1 MGKEEKTLY
10 HEEFAKF
17 VDSCIISDKTLLTT
31 TEELFTK
38 ENLKDTKDFLKAI
51 KPLFDIKNEEAR
63 KQNKQAKKKIVK
75 TWGIG
80 DIFDGGVFGDDFKE
94 LNTFKEKQ
102 DTDVIIE
109 ILLHCNWLMYLGSDR
124 QHKQNTTKPYYKGG
138 IDDYFKVKTEW
149 AIGPTFSGTSLDA
162 MLFILELILK
172 VKPTGESDSKAV
184 EGIIGEIEGLCNDGE
199 WKETLKWKDAVRKSI
214 STDAIVNIILFFCN
228 TTKYLPIP
236 AQNKKKLISDKLKD
250 LIPVDQSDDIPVFK
264 NKIDEQL
271 YRIRLALKSLNHNDK
286 EGKLLYQELN
296 PFWHSTILPFWDDS
310 TEKLDK
316 EQLSDKTLLEYKK
329 AMILYG
335 PPGTSKSY
343 QARKMAEGMIAE
355 ALRKNSANISEAISS
370 LQNTLD
376 SHIHVLQMHS
386 NYTYDDFII
395 GKSIDNGKIVVKPG
409 KMLQIIKGIDTED
422 KIPHFVILDEINRV
436 DISRVFGEL
445 FTAMEASYRDKGVEL
460 SVNINDIPE
469 KERDELNKKGMINDD
484 KLYLKVPNNMYFIG
498 TMNMIDFS
506 LEQVDFALRRRFLW
520 RLSTYDV
527 DRLDEIISEKIE
539 NEIKEKQA
547 QIKAADEAIK
557 EAQQRKEA
565 EKNKE
570 EEDVNK
576 EDEYIKIQKSLNEEL
591 NKTIDVLR
599 NSPDDFSKTC
609 TDLNNEIEWENS
621 LGKSYLIGHAF
632 FSEIVDI
639 VKQVKDW
646 GKAKNILW
654 QVSILPTLEA
664 YCGTMDA
671 NMQETF
677 LNNCKEAFIP
687 KEPKVK
693 KK

>member
-1 MGKEEKTLY
+1 MPNFVTKY
-10 HEEFAKF
+10 QEEFSKF
-17 VDSCIISDKTLLTT
+17 VDSCIISDKILLTT

-80 DIFDGGVFGDDFKE
+80 DVFDGGVFSEIFKDLKNNE
-94 LNTFKEKQ
+94 IKQ
-102 DTDVIIE
+102 IIIE

-124 QHKQNTTKPYYKGG
+124 QHKQASNLYKK
-138 IDDYFKVKTEW
+138 DTDKYFKVNTEW

-172 VKPTGESDSKAV
+172 VKPTGESDSKTV

-199 WKETLKWKDAVRKSI
+199 WKETLKWKDTDRKSI

-236 AQNKKKLISDKLKD
+236 AQNKKKLISDKLQD

-286 EGKLLYQELN
+286 EGMLLYQELN

-355 ALRKNSANISEAISS
+355 ALRKNSENISKAISS
-370 LQNTLD
+370 LQTTID
-376 SHIHVLQMHS
+376 SHIHVLQMHP

-409 KMLQIIKGIDTED
+409 KMLQIIKGIEKDNS
-422 KIPHFVILDEINRV
+422 IPHFVILDEINRV

-445 FTAMEASYRDKGVEL
+445 FTAMETSYRNKGVEL
-460 SVNINDIPE
+460 SVNIKDIPE
-469 KERDELNKKGMINDD
+469 AERCGLHSEDG

-520 RLSTYDV
+520 RLSTYDPK
-527 DRLDEIISEKIE
+527 RLDEIISEKIKDNNISE
-539 NEIKEKQA
+539 SI
-547 QIKAADEAIK
+547 
-557 EAQQRKEA
+557 
-565 EKNKE
+565 
-570 EEDVNK
+570 
-576 EDEYIKIQKSLNEEL
+576 
-591 NKTIDVLR
+591 
-599 NSPDDFSKTC
+599 PDNFSETC

-639 VKQVKDW
+639 FKQVKDW

-677 LNNCKEAFIP
+677 LTRCKDAFMP
-687 KEPKVK
+687 KNDGK
-693 KK
+693 KQNK

>member
-1 MGKEEKTLY
+1 MCSQDQIKKDTNQSPNYQKECASFFDE
-10 HEEFAKF
+10 
-17 VDSCIISDKTLLTT
+17 CIKNNGTLLTT

-38 ENLKDTKDFLKAI
+38 ENLKDTKNFLKAI

-80 DIFDGGVFGDDFKE
+80 DIFDGGVFSEFFKDVKNNE
-94 LNTFKEKQ
+94 IKQ
-102 DTDVIIE
+102 NVIE
-109 ILLHCNWLMYLGSDR
+109 VLLHCNWLMYLCSDR
-124 QHKQNTTKPYYKGG
+124 QHKQASNLYKE
-138 IDDYFKVKTEW
+138 DTDKYFKVNTEW

-162 MLFILELILK
+162 MLFIVELILK
-172 VKPTGESDSKAV
+172 VKENTENKNITDNIKK
-184 EGIIGEIEGLCNDGE
+184 IENLCNDDE
-199 WKETLKWKDAVRKSI
+199 WKKGLKWNDQDHKSTI
-214 STDAIVNIILFFCN
+214 STEAIVNIILFFCD
-228 TTKYLPIP
+228 TTKYLSIP

-250 LIPVDQSDDIPVFK
+250 LIKEKSQQAPTFG
-264 NKIDEQL
+264 NEIDKTL
-271 YRIRLALKSLNHNDK
+271 YQIRKELK
-286 EGKLLYQELN
+286 KLKTEDGTPLYQEVN
-296 PFWHSTILPFWDDS
+296 PFWHSTIRPFWDDT
-310 TEKLDK
+310 TEKLDN

-355 ALRKNSANISEAISS
+355 ALRNNSANISEAISN
-370 LQNTLD
+370 LQKTLD
-376 SHIHVLQMHS
+376 SHIHVLQMHP

-395 GKSIDNGKIVVKPG
+395 GKSIDNGKIVVKSG
-409 KMLQIIKGIDTED
+409 KMLQIIKGINTED

-460 SVNINDIPE
+460 CVNINDIPE
-469 KERDELNKKGMINDD
+469 KERDELNEKGLINDD

-520 RLSTYDV
+520 RLSTYDPK
-527 DRLDEIISEKIE
+527 RLDEIISEKIRDNNISE
-539 NEIKEKQA
+539 SIMDN
-547 QIKAADEAIK
+547 
-557 EAQQRKEA
+557 
-565 EKNKE
+565 
-570 EEDVNK
+570 
-576 EDEYIKIQKSLNEEL
+576 
-591 NKTIDVLR
+591 
-599 NSPDDFSKTC
+599 FSETC

-632 FSEIVDI
+632 FSEIIDI
-639 VKQVKDW
+639 FKQVKDW

-677 LNNCKEAFIP
+677 LTRCKDAFMP
-687 KEPKVK
+687 ELR
-693 KK
+693 

>member
-1 MGKEEKTLY
+1 LQDLIQGKSQQAPT
-10 HEEFAKF
+10 FG
-17 VDSCIISDKTLLTT
+17 
-31 TEELFTK
+31 
-38 ENLKDTKDFLKAI
+38 
-51 KPLFDIKNEEAR
+51 NE
-63 KQNKQAKKKIVK
+63 
-75 TWGIG
+75 
-80 DIFDGGVFGDDFKE
+80 
-94 LNTFKEKQ
+94 
-102 DTDVIIE
+102 
-109 ILLHCNWLMYLGSDR
+109 
-124 QHKQNTTKPYYKGG
+124 
-138 IDDYFKVKTEW
+138 IDD
-149 AIGPTFSGTSLDA
+149 
-162 MLFILELILK
+162 
-172 VKPTGESDSKAV
+172 
-184 EGIIGEIEGLCNDGE
+184 N
-199 WKETLKWKDAVRKSI
+199 
-214 STDAIVNIILFFCN
+214 
-228 TTKYLPIP
+228 
-236 AQNKKKLISDKLKD
+236 
-250 LIPVDQSDDIPVFK
+250 
-264 NKIDEQL
+264 L
-271 YRIRLALKSLNHNDK
+271 YRIREVLKNLKTED
-286 EGKLLYQELN
+286 YQDVN
-296 PFWHSTILPFWDDS
+296 PFWHSTIRPFWDDS
-310 TEKLDK
+310 TEKLDN

-376 SHIHVLQMHS
+376 SHIHVLQMHP

-460 SVNINDIPE
+460 SMNINDIHE
-469 KERDELNKKGMINDD
+469 DEIKGLQDKGMIKDG

-520 RLSTYDV
+520 RLSTYDAK
-527 DRLDEIISEKIE
+527 RLDEIISE
-539 NEIKEKQA
+539 NIKDNNISES
-547 QIKAADEAIK
+547 I
-557 EAQQRKEA
+557 
-565 EKNKE
+565 
-570 EEDVNK
+570 
-576 EDEYIKIQKSLNEEL
+576 
-591 NKTIDVLR
+591 
-599 NSPDDFSKTC
+599 PDNFSETC

-639 VKQVKDW
+639 FKQVKDW

-677 LNNCKEAFIP
+677 LNNCKKAFMP
-687 KEPKVK
+687 EPK
-693 KK
+693 

>member
-80 DIFDGGVFGDDFKE
+80 DIFDGGVFSEFFKDVKNNE
-94 LNTFKEKQ
+94 IKQ
-102 DTDVIIE
+102 IIIE
-109 ILLHCNWLMYLGSDR
+109 VLLHCNWLMYLCSDR
-124 QHKQNTTKPYYKGG
+124 QHKQASNLYKE
-138 IDDYFKVKTEW
+138 DTDKYFKVNTEW

-162 MLFILELILK
+162 MLFIVELILK
-172 VKPTGESDSKAV
+172 VKENTENKNITDNIKK
-184 EGIIGEIEGLCNDGE
+184 IENLCNDDE
-199 WKETLKWKDAVRKSI
+199 WKKGLNWNDQDHKSTI
-214 STDAIVNIILFFCN
+214 STEAIVNIILFFCD
-228 TTKYLPIP
+228 TTKYLSIP
-236 AQNKKKLISDKLKD
+236 AQNKKKLISDKLNCLIQGDVQQD
-250 LIPVDQSDDIPVFK
+250 LNFG
-264 NKIDEQL
+264 NEIDKTL
-271 YRIRLALKSLNHNDK
+271 YRIREELKKFKTED
-286 EGKLLYQELN
+286 GTPLYQEVN
-296 PFWHSTILPFWDDS
+296 PFWHSTIRPFWDDT
-310 TEKLDK
+310 TEKLDN
-316 EQLSDKTLLEYKK
+316 EQLSDRTLLEYKK

-376 SHIHVLQMHS
+376 SHIHVFQMHP

-395 GKSIDNGKIVVKPG
+395 GKSIDKEGKIVVKPG

-422 KIPHFVILDEINRV
+422 KIPHFVILDEINRM

-506 LEQVDFALRRRFLW
+506 LEQVDFVLRRRFLW
-520 RLSTYDV
+520 RLSTYDPK
-527 DRLDEIISEKIE
+527 RLDEIISE
-539 NEIKEKQA
+539 NIKDNNISES
-547 QIKAADEAIK
+547 I
-557 EAQQRKEA
+557 
-565 EKNKE
+565 
-570 EEDVNK
+570 
-576 EDEYIKIQKSLNEEL
+576 
-591 NKTIDVLR
+591 
-599 NSPDDFSKTC
+599 PDNFSETC
-609 TDLNNEIEWENS
+609 TDLNNEIEWESS

-639 VKQVKDW
+639 FKQVKDW
-646 GKAKNILW
+646 GKAKKILW

-677 LNNCKEAFIP
+677 LNNCKKAFMQI
-687 KEPKVK
+687 VK
-693 KK
+693 R

>member
-1 MGKEEKTLY
+1 M
-10 HEEFAKF
+10 
-17 VDSCIISDKTLLTT
+17 
-31 TEELFTK
+31 
-38 ENLKDTKDFLKAI
+38 N
-51 KPLFDIKNEEAR
+51 
-63 KQNKQAKKKIVK
+63 
-75 TWGIG
+75 
-80 DIFDGGVFGDDFKE
+80 
-94 LNTFKEKQ
+94 
-102 DTDVIIE
+102 
-109 ILLHCNWLMYLGSDR
+109 
-124 QHKQNTTKPYYKGG
+124 
-138 IDDYFKVKTEW
+138 
-149 AIGPTFSGTSLDA
+149 
-162 MLFILELILK
+162 
-172 VKPTGESDSKAV
+172 
-184 EGIIGEIEGLCNDGE
+184 
-199 WKETLKWKDAVRKSI
+199 
-214 STDAIVNIILFFCN
+214 
-228 TTKYLPIP
+228 
-236 AQNKKKLISDKLKD
+236 D
-250 LIPVDQSDDIPVFK
+250 LIPVDQSDDSSVFK
-264 NKIDEQL
+264 NKIDKQL

-286 EGKLLYQELN
+286 EGTLLYQELN
-296 PFWHSTILPFWDDS
+296 PFWHSTILPFWDDT
-310 TEKLDK
+310 TEKLDN

-355 ALRKNSANISEAISS
+355 VLRKNSANISEAISS

-376 SHIHVLQMHS
+376 SHIHVLQMHP

-445 FTAMEASYRDKGVEL
+445 FTAMETSYRDKGVEL
-460 SVNINDIPE
+460 SVNITDIPE
-469 KERDELNKKGMINDD
+469 EESGGLKAKGLINDND
-484 KLYLKVPNNMYFIG
+484 GKLYLKVPENMYFIG

-520 RLSTYDV
+520 RLSTYDA
-527 DRLDEIISEKIE
+527 DRLDEIISEKVE
-539 NEIKEKQA
+539 KEITRMQEKV
-547 QIKAADEAIK
+547 
-557 EAQQRKEA
+557 
-565 EKNKE
+565 
-570 EEDVNK
+570 EDQT
-576 EDEYIKIQKSLNEEL
+576 DKSLNEEL

-609 TDLNNEIEWENS
+609 TDLNNEIKWENS

-646 GKAKNILW
+646 RKAKNILW

-677 LNNCKEAFIP
+677 LTRCKDAFMP
-687 KEPKVK
+687 KDDGK
-693 KK
+693 KQNK

>member
-1 MGKEEKTLY
+1 MGKEERTLY

-80 DIFDGGVFGDDFKE
+80 DIFDGGVFSEFFKDVKNNE
-94 LNTFKEKQ
+94 IKQ
-102 DTDVIIE
+102 IIIE
-109 ILLHCNWLMYLGSDR
+109 VLLHCNWLMYLCSDR
-124 QHKQNTTKPYYKGG
+124 QHKQASNLYKE
-138 IDDYFKVKTEW
+138 DTDKYFKVNTEW

-162 MLFILELILK
+162 MLFILELILA
-172 VKPTGESDSKAV
+172 VKSTEESIPKIV
-184 EGIIGEIEGLCNDGE
+184 EKIEGFCNDGE
-199 WKETLKWKDAVRKSI
+199 WKATLKWKDTDRKSI

-228 TTKYLPIP
+228 TEKYLSIP
-236 AQNKKKLISDKLKD
+236 AQNKKKLITDKLKD
-250 LIPVDQSDDIPVFK
+250 LIKEKSQQAPTFG
-264 NKIDEQL
+264 NEIDKTL
-271 YRIRLALKSLNHNDK
+271 YQIREELK
-286 EGKLLYQELN
+286 KLKTEDGTPLYQEVN
-296 PFWHSTILPFWDDS
+296 PFWHSTIRPFWDDT
-310 TEKLDK
+310 TEKLDN
-316 EQLSDKTLLEYKK
+316 EQLSDRTLLEYKK

-376 SHIHVLQMHS
+376 SHIHVLQMHP
-386 NYTYDDFII
+386 NYTYDDFIV

-520 RLSTYDV
+520 RLSTYDPK
-527 DRLDEIISEKIE
+527 RLDEIISE
-539 NEIKEKQA
+539 NIKDNNISES
-547 QIKAADEAIK
+547 I
-557 EAQQRKEA
+557 
-565 EKNKE
+565 
-570 EEDVNK
+570 
-576 EDEYIKIQKSLNEEL
+576 
-591 NKTIDVLR
+591 
-599 NSPDDFSKTC
+599 PDNFSETC
-609 TDLNNEIEWENS
+609 TDLNNEIEWESS

-639 VKQVKDW
+639 FKQVKDW
-646 GKAKNILW
+646 DKAKNIFW

-677 LNNCKEAFIP
+677 LNNCKKAFMP
-687 KEPKVK
+687 EPKSPLWPEIFACYS
-693 KK
+693 

>member
-38 ENLKDTKDFLKAI
+38 DNLEDTKNFLKAI

-63 KQNKQAKKKIVK
+63 KQNKQAKKKVAK

-80 DIFDGGVFGDDFKE
+80 DIFDGGVFSEFFKDVKNNE
-94 LNTFKEKQ
+94 IKQ
-102 DTDVIIE
+102 IIIE
-109 ILLHCNWLMYLGSDR
+109 VLLHCNWLMYLCSDR
-124 QHKQNTTKPYYKGG
+124 QHMQNKASEYYKKDKDK
-138 IDDYFKVKTEW
+138 IDKFFNVKIEW
-149 AIGPTFSGTSLDA
+149 AIGATFSGVSLDA
-162 MLFILELILK
+162 MLFIVELILE
-172 VKPTGESDSKAV
+172 VKRSEEVNSNTIQN
-184 EGIIGEIEGLCNDGE
+184 IIEKIEGLCNSDWG
-199 WKETLKWKDAVRKSI
+199 KTLKWKDTDRKSI

-228 TTKYLPIP
+228 TEKYLPIP
-236 AQNKKKLISDKLKD
+236 AQNKKKLISNKLKD
-250 LIPVDQSDDIPVFK
+250 LIQETSQQNLTFG
-264 NKIDEQL
+264 NEIDENL
-271 YRIRLALKSLNHNDK
+271 YRIRQVLKDLKTED
-286 EGKLLYQELN
+286 GKPLYQEVN
-296 PFWHSTILPFWDDS
+296 PFWHSTIRPFWDDT
-310 TEKLDK
+310 TETLDN

-335 PPGTSKSY
+335 PPGTSKSH

-370 LQNTLD
+370 LQETLD
-376 SHIHVLQMHS
+376 SHIHVLQMHP

-460 SVNINDIPE
+460 NVNINDIPE
-469 KERDELNKKGMINDD
+469 KERDELNEKGLINDD

-506 LEQVDFALRRRFLW
+506 LEQVDFALRRRFFW
-520 RLSTYDV
+520 RLTTYDSK
-527 DRLDEIISEKIE
+527 RLDEIISEKIKD
-539 NEIKEKQA
+539 NNISA
-547 QIKAADEAIK
+547 SI
-557 EAQQRKEA
+557 
-565 EKNKE
+565 
-570 EEDVNK
+570 
-576 EDEYIKIQKSLNEEL
+576 
-591 NKTIDVLR
+591 
-599 NSPDDFSKTC
+599 PDNFSETC
-609 TDLNNEIEWENS
+609 TDLNNEIEWESS

-639 VKQVKDW
+639 FKQVKNW
-646 GKAKNILW
+646 YQAKNILW
-654 QVSILPTLEA
+654 QVSILPTLEV

-677 LNNCKEAFIP
+677 LTRCKDAFMP
-687 KEPKVK
+687 KDDGK
-693 KK
+693 

>member
-38 ENLKDTKDFLKAI
+38 ENLKDTKNFLKSI

-80 DIFDGGVFGDDFKE
+80 DIFDGGVFSEFFKDVKNNE
-94 LNTFKEKQ
+94 IKQ
-102 DTDVIIE
+102 NVIE
-109 ILLHCNWLMYLGSDR
+109 VLLHCNWLMYLCSDR
-124 QHKQNTTKPYYKGG
+124 QHRQASNLYKK
-138 IDDYFKVKTEW
+138 DTDKYFKVNTEW

-162 MLFILELILK
+162 MLFIVELILK
-172 VKPTGESDSKAV
+172 VKENTENKNITDNIKK
-184 EGIIGEIEGLCNDGE
+184 IENLCNDDE
-199 WKETLKWKDAVRKSI
+199 WKKGLKWNDQDHKSTI
-214 STDAIVNIILFFCN
+214 STEAIVNIILFFCDN
-228 TTKYLPIP
+228 EKYLPIP

-250 LIPVDQSDDIPVFK
+250 LIKEKSQQAPTFG
-264 NKIDEQL
+264 NEIDKTL
-271 YRIRLALKSLNHNDK
+271 YQIREELK
-286 EGKLLYQELN
+286 KLKTEDGTPLYQEVN
-296 PFWHSTILPFWDDS
+296 PFWHSTIRPFWDDT
-310 TEKLDK
+310 TEKLDN

-355 ALRKNSANISEAISS
+355 ALRNNSANISEAISN
-370 LQNTLD
+370 LQKTLD
-376 SHIHVLQMHS
+376 SHIHVLQMHP

-409 KMLQIIKGIDTED
+409 KMLQIIKGINTED

-460 SVNINDIPE
+460 CVNVNDIPE
-469 KERDELNKKGMINDD
+469 VEKEGLDIKDG
-484 KLYLKVPNNMYFIG
+484 KLYLKVPQNLYFIG

-506 LEQVDFALRRRFLW
+506 LEQVFALRRCFLW
-520 RLSTYDV
+520 RLSTYDA
-527 DRLDEIISEKIE
+527 DRLDEIISEKVKDNNIRE
-539 NEIKEKQA
+539 GI
-547 QIKAADEAIK
+547 
-557 EAQQRKEA
+557 
-565 EKNKE
+565 
-570 EEDVNK
+570 
-576 EDEYIKIQKSLNEEL
+576 S
-591 NKTIDVLR
+591 
-599 NSPDDFSKTC
+599 DDFSKTC

-639 VKQVKDW
+639 FKQVKDW

-654 QVSILPTLEA
+654 QVSILPILEA

-671 NMQETF
+671 NMQEAF
-677 LNNCKEAFIP
+677 LTRCKDAFMP
-687 KEPKVK
+687 ELKEDK
-693 KK
+693 KKKK

>member
-31 TEELFTK
+31 TEELFTE

-80 DIFDGGVFGDDFKE
+80 DIFDGGVFSEFFKDVKNNE
-94 LNTFKEKQ
+94 IKQ
-102 DTDVIIE
+102 IIIE
-109 ILLHCNWLMYLGSDR
+109 VLLHCNWLMYLCSDR
-124 QHKQNTTKPYYKGG
+124 QHKQASNLYKK
-138 IDDYFKVKTEW
+138 DTDKYFKVNTEW

-162 MLFILELILK
+162 MLFIVELILI
-172 VKPTGESDSKAV
+172 VKENTENKNITDNIKK
-184 EGIIGEIEGLCNDGE
+184 IENLCNDDE
-199 WKETLKWKDAVRKSI
+199 WKKDLKWNNQDHKSTI
-214 STDAIVNIILFFCN
+214 STEAIVNIILFFCD
-228 TTKYLPIP
+228 TTKYLSIP

-250 LIPVDQSDDIPVFK
+250 LIKEKSQQAPTFG
-264 NKIDEQL
+264 NEIDKTL
-271 YRIRLALKSLNHNDK
+271 YQIRDELK
-286 EGKLLYQELN
+286 KLKTEDGTPLYQEVN
-296 PFWHSTILPFWDDS
+296 PFWHSTIRPFWDDT
-310 TEKLDK
+310 TEKLDN
-316 EQLSDKTLLEYKK
+316 EQLSDKTLLENKK

-355 ALRKNSANISEAISS
+355 ALRNNSANISEAISN
-370 LQNTLD
+370 LQKTLD
-376 SHIHVLQMHS
+376 SHIHVLQMHP

-409 KMLQIIKGIDTED
+409 KMLQIIKGINTED

-445 FTAMEASYRDKGVEL
+445 FTAMETSYRDKGVEL
-460 SVNINDIPE
+460 SLNISDIPKEERSELEKKGLIND
-469 KERDELNKKGMINDD
+469 G
-484 KLYLKVPNNMYFIG
+484 KLYLKVPNEMYFIG

-520 RLSTYDV
+520 RLSTYDPK
-527 DRLDEIISEKIE
+527 RLDEIISEKV
-539 NEIKEKQA
+539 
-547 QIKAADEAIK
+547 
-557 EAQQRKEA
+557 
-565 EKNKE
+565 E
-570 EEDVNK
+570 EE
-576 EDEYIKIQKSLNEEL
+576 IARIQEKGENQTDNSLNEEL

-599 NSPDDFSKTC
+599 KSPDDFSKTC

-632 FSEIVDI
+632 FSEIIDI
-639 VKQVKDW
+639 FKQVKDW
-646 GKAKNILW
+646 RKAKNVLW

-671 NMQETF
+671 NMQEAF
-677 LNNCKEAFIP
+677 LTRCKDAFMP
-687 KEPKVK
+687 KNDGK
-693 KK
+693 KQNK

>member
-1 MGKEEKTLY
+1 MPNFVTKY
-10 HEEFAKF
+10 QEEFSKF

-80 DIFDGGVFGDDFKE
+80 DIFDGGVFSEIFKDLKNNE
-94 LNTFKEKQ
+94 IKQ
-102 DTDVIIE
+102 IIIE

-124 QHKQNTTKPYYKGG
+124 QHKQASNLYKK
-138 IDDYFKVKTEW
+138 DTDKYFKVNTEW

-172 VKPTGESDSKAV
+172 VKPTGESDSKTV

-199 WKETLKWKDAVRKSI
+199 WKETLKWKDTDRKSI

-236 AQNKKKLISDKLKD
+236 AQNKKKLISDKLQD

-286 EGKLLYQELN
+286 EGMLLYQELN

-316 EQLSDKTLLEYKK
+316 EQLSYKTLLEYKK

-355 ALRKNSANISEAISS
+355 ALRKNFENISKAISS
-370 LQNTLD
+370 LQTTID
-376 SHIHVLQMHS
+376 SHIHVLQMHP

-409 KMLQIIKGIDTED
+409 KMLQIIKGIEKDNS
-422 KIPHFVILDEINRV
+422 IPHFVILDEINRV

-469 KERDELNKKGMINDD
+469 KERDELNEKSLINDD

-527 DRLDEIISEKIE
+527 DRLDEIISEKIY
-539 NEIKEKQA
+539 K
-547 QIKAADEAIK
+547 DG
-557 EAQQRKEA
+557 
-565 EKNKE
+565 
-570 EEDVNK
+570 
-576 EDEYIKIQKSLNEEL
+576 
-591 NKTIDVLR
+591 TIDAI
-599 NSPDDFSKTC
+599 PDDFFKTC
-609 TDLNNEIEWENS
+609 TDLNNEIEWEDS

-646 GKAKNILW
+646 RKVKNILW

-677 LNNCKEAFIP
+677 LTRCKDAFMP
-687 KEPKVK
+687 KNDGK
-693 KK
+693 KQNK

>member
-38 ENLKDTKDFLKAI
+38 DNLEDTKNFLKAI
-51 KPLFDIKNEEAR
+51 KPRFDIKNEEAR

-80 DIFDGGVFGDDFKE
+80 DIFDGGVFSEFFKDVKNNE
-94 LNTFKEKQ
+94 IKQ
-102 DTDVIIE
+102 IVIE
-109 ILLHCNWLMYLGSDR
+109 VLLHCNWLMYLCSDR
-124 QHKQNTTKPYYKGG
+124 QHRQASNLYKK
-138 IDDYFKVKTEW
+138 DTDKYFKVNTEW

-162 MLFILELILK
+162 MLFIVELILK
-172 VKPTGESDSKAV
+172 VKENTENKNITDNIKK
-184 EGIIGEIEGLCNDGE
+184 IENLCNDDE
-199 WKETLKWKDAVRKSI
+199 WKKDLKWNDQDHKSTI
-214 STDAIVNIILFFCN
+214 STEAIVNIILFFCDN
-228 TTKYLPIP
+228 DKYLSIP
-236 AQNKKKLISDKLKD
+236 AQNKKKLISDKLKGLLGKND
-250 LIPVDQSDDIPVFK
+250 TNETDENEELAVMSDIDQTLF
-264 NKIDEQL
+264 
-271 YRIRLALKSLNHNDK
+271 RIRKNLRSLKIMDK
-286 EGKLLYQELN
+286 ENKELYQESN
-296 PFWHSTILPFWDDS
+296 PFWHNTIRPFWDDS

-355 ALRKNSANISEAISS
+355 ALRNNSANISEAISS
-370 LQNTLD
+370 LQETLD
-376 SHIHVLQMHS
+376 NHIHVLQMHP

-395 GKSIDNGKIVVKPG
+395 GKSIDNGKIVVKSG
-409 KMLQIIKGIDTED
+409 KLLQIIKSIKKED

-460 SVNINDIPE
+460 SVNVNDIPE
-469 KERDELNKKGMINDD
+469 VEKDSLDIKDG
-484 KLYLKVPNNMYFIG
+484 KLYLKVPQNLYFIG

-520 RLSTYDV
+520 RLSTYDA
-527 DRLDEIISEKIE
+527 DRLDEIISEKVKDNNISE
-539 NEIKEKQA
+539 GI
-547 QIKAADEAIK
+547 
-557 EAQQRKEA
+557 
-565 EKNKE
+565 
-570 EEDVNK
+570 
-576 EDEYIKIQKSLNEEL
+576 S
-591 NKTIDVLR
+591 
-599 NSPDDFSKTC
+599 DDFSKTC
-609 TDLNNEIEWENS
+609 TDLNNEIEWESS

-632 FSEIVDI
+632 FAEIVDI
-639 VKQVKDW
+639 FKQVKDW

-677 LNNCKEAFIP
+677 LTRCKDAFMP
-687 KEPKVK
+687 ELKEDK
-693 KK
+693 KKKK

>member
-10 HEEFAKF
+10 HKEFAKF

-38 ENLKDTKDFLKAI
+38 ENLEETKNFLKAI

-63 KQNKQAKKKIVK
+63 KQNKQAKKKIAK

-80 DIFDGGVFGDDFKE
+80 DIFDVGVFSEFFKDVKNDE
-94 LNTFKEKQ
+94 IKQ
-102 DTDVIIE
+102 IIIE
-109 ILLHCNWLMYLGSDR
+109 VLLHCNWLMYLCSDR
-124 QHKQNTTKPYYKGG
+124 QHMQNKASEYYKEG
-138 IDDYFKVKTEW
+138 IDQFFNVKKEW
-149 AIGPTFSGTSLDA
+149 AIGATFSGVSLDA
-162 MLFILELILK
+162 MLFIVELILA
-172 VKPTGESDSKAV
+172 VKSTEESIPKIV
-184 EGIIGEIEGLCNDGE
+184 EKIEGFCNDGE
-199 WKETLKWKDAVRKSI
+199 WKATLKWKDTDRKSI

-228 TTKYLPIP
+228 TEKYLPIP
-236 AQNKKKLISDKLKD
+236 AQNKKKLISDKLQDLIQEKSQEAPTFGNEIDKNLYLIRQVLKD
-250 LIPVDQSDDIPVFK
+250 LKTEDGTP
-264 NKIDEQL
+264 
-271 YRIRLALKSLNHNDK
+271 
-286 EGKLLYQELN
+286 LYQEVN
-296 PFWHSTILPFWDDS
+296 PFWHSTIRPFWDDS
-310 TEKLDK
+310 TEKLDN

-355 ALRKNSANISEAISS
+355 VLRKNSANISVAISS
-370 LQNTLD
+370 LQETLD
-376 SHIHVLQMHS
+376 SHIHVLQMHP

-469 KERDELNKKGMINDD
+469 KERDELNEKGLINDD

-520 RLSTYDV
+520 RLSTYDPK
-527 DRLDEIISEKIE
+527 RLDEIISEKIKD
-539 NEIKEKQA
+539 NNISA
-547 QIKAADEAIK
+547 SI
-557 EAQQRKEA
+557 
-565 EKNKE
+565 
-570 EEDVNK
+570 
-576 EDEYIKIQKSLNEEL
+576 
-591 NKTIDVLR
+591 
-599 NSPDDFSKTC
+599 PDNFSETC
-609 TDLNNEIEWENS
+609 TDLNNEIEWESS

-639 VKQVKDW
+639 FKQVKNW
-646 GKAKNILW
+646 YNAKNILW
-654 QVSILPTLEA
+654 QVNILPTLEA

-671 NMQETF
+671 NIQETF
-677 LNNCKEAFIP
+677 LTRCKDAFMP
-687 KEPKVK
+687 KDDGK
-693 KK
+693 

>member
-80 DIFDGGVFGDDFKE
+80 DIFDGGVFSEIFKDLKNNE
-94 LNTFKEKQ
+94 IKQ
-102 DTDVIIE
+102 IIIE

-124 QHKQNTTKPYYKGG
+124 QHKQASNLYKK
-138 IDDYFKVKTEW
+138 DTDKYFKVNTEW

-172 VKPTGESDSKAV
+172 VKPTGESDSKTV
-184 EGIIGEIEGLCNDGE
+184 EGIIGEIEGLCNNGE
-199 WKETLKWKDAVRKSI
+199 WKETLKWKDTDRKSI

-236 AQNKKKLISDKLKD
+236 AQNKKKLISDKLQD

-286 EGKLLYQELN
+286 EGMLLYQELN

-343 QARKMAEGMIAE
+343 QARKIAEGMIAE

-370 LQNTLD
+370 LQTTID
-376 SHIHVLQMHS
+376 SHIHVLQMHP

-469 KERDELNKKGMINDD
+469 KERDELNEKGLINDD

-520 RLSTYDV
+520 RLSTYDPK
-527 DRLDEIISEKIE
+527 RLDEIISEKIKDNNISE
-539 NEIKEKQA
+539 SI
-547 QIKAADEAIK
+547 
-557 EAQQRKEA
+557 
-565 EKNKE
+565 
-570 EEDVNK
+570 
-576 EDEYIKIQKSLNEEL
+576 
-591 NKTIDVLR
+591 
-599 NSPDDFSKTC
+599 PDNFSETC

-639 VKQVKDW
+639 FKQVKDW

-677 LNNCKEAFIP
+677 LTRCKDAFMP
-687 KEPKVK
+687 KNDGK
-693 KK
+693 KQNK

>member
-38 ENLKDTKDFLKAI
+38 ENLKETKDFLKAI

-80 DIFDGGVFGDDFKE
+80 DIFDGGVFSEIFKD
-94 LNTFKEKQ
+94 EKNNEIKQ
-102 DTDVIIE
+102 IIIE
-109 ILLHCNWLMYLGSDR
+109 VLLHCNWLMYLCSDR
-124 QHKQNTTKPYYKGG
+124 QHKQASNLYKE
-138 IDDYFKVKTEW
+138 DTDKYFKVNTEW

-162 MLFILELILK
+162 MLFIVELILK
-172 VKPTGESDSKAV
+172 VKENTENKNITDNIKK
-184 EGIIGEIEGLCNDGE
+184 IENLCNDDE
-199 WKETLKWKDAVRKSI
+199 WKKGLKWNDQDHKSTI
-214 STDAIVNIILFFCN
+214 STEAIVNIILFFCD
-228 TTKYLPIP
+228 TTKYLSIP

-250 LIPVDQSDDIPVFK
+250 LIKEKSQQVPTFG
-264 NKIDEQL
+264 NEIDKTL
-271 YRIRLALKSLNHNDK
+271 YRIREELKKFKTED
-286 EGKLLYQELN
+286 GTPLYQEVN
-296 PFWHSTILPFWDDS
+296 PFWHSTIRPFWDDT
-310 TEKLDK
+310 TEKLDN

-355 ALRKNSANISEAISS
+355 ALRNNSANISEAISS

-376 SHIHVLQMHS
+376 SHIHVLQMHP

-409 KMLQIIKGIDTED
+409 KMLQIIKGINTED

-460 SVNINDIPE
+460 CVNINDIPE
-469 KERDELNKKGMINDD
+469 KERDELNEKGLINDD

-520 RLSTYDV
+520 RLSTYDA
-527 DRLDEIISEKIE
+527 DRLDEIISEKVKDNNISE
-539 NEIKEKQA
+539 GI
-547 QIKAADEAIK
+547 
-557 EAQQRKEA
+557 
-565 EKNKE
+565 
-570 EEDVNK
+570 
-576 EDEYIKIQKSLNEEL
+576 S
-591 NKTIDVLR
+591 
-599 NSPDDFSKTC
+599 DDFSKTC
-609 TDLNNEIEWENS
+609 TDLNNEIEWESS

-632 FSEIVDI
+632 FAEIVDI
-639 VKQVKDW
+639 FKQVKDW
-646 GKAKNILW
+646 KNAKNVLW

-671 NMQETF
+671 NMQEAF
-677 LNNCKEAFIP
+677 LTRCKDAFMP
-687 KEPKVK
+687 KDDGK
-693 KK
+693 